1 MSDLLT
7 ILLAVGGADYG
18 LLTEVEQ
25 STHDITRLFYTDEN
39 KTAICQ
45 CEGAAEPA
53 KELCKFL
60 QDNKNAWSYVTFEL
74 QRAIQ

>member
-25 STHDITRLFYTDEN
+25 RTHDITQLLYTDED
-39 KTAICQ
+39 KTTICQ
-45 CEGAAEPA
+45 YEGAAEPA

-60 QDNKNAWSYVTFEL
+60 QENTNAWSYVTFEL